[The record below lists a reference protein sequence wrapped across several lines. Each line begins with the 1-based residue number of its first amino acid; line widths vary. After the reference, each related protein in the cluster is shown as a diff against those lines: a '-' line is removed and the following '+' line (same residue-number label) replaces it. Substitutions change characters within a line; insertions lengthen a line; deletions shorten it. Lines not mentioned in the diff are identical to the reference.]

1 MDWLP
6 RRIEVSNQNACACNN
21 RKGRER
27 LERLVKTRG
36 AWLRDHVWNFA
47 VVVCE
52 DYARDEVE
60 VFIDFLGSQTSA
72 IKSIVTRGTATE
84 MSCGNT

>member
-1 MDWLP
+1 MRMPAPVTIGRATSDWATG
-6 RRIEVSNQNACACNN
+6 EEEEAWS
-21 RKGRER
+21 
-27 LERLVKTRG
+27 RG
-36 AWLRDHVWNFA
+36 HVWIFA

-72 IKSIVTRGTATE
+72 TKSIEPRCTATE
-84 MSCGNT
+84 TSRGNI